1 MYKVTAKLPDG
12 ETVETNGT
20 LEECILWADVFAADH
35 PGVTINIFQVVGYC
49 RQKWS
54 NSR

>member
-20 LEECILWADVFAADH
+20 LAECIEWADRFALDN
-35 PGVTINIFQVVGYC
+35 PGAVININRVVGE
-49 RQKWS
+49 
-54 NSR
+54 